1 MPAELSIA
9 TRDCS
14 TVSIY
19 IRVSEFEEPK
29 HPAAKILFLSLS
41 PFTVVSKQTLLVD
54 SVTFLQEVRGLLC
67 YKDVLHHVKHLVVY
81 PMLFIPWFFM
91 GLKAIYVTQV
101 LIFWM
106 PIVFTYKPLE
116 FLLPSSCDR

>member
-1 MPAELSIA
+1 MRSQSILLLKFF
-9 TRDCS
+9 S
-14 TVSIY
+14 
-19 IRVSEFEEPK
+19 
-29 HPAAKILFLSLS
+29 LSLS

-54 SVTFLQEVRGLLC
+54 SVTFLQEVQGLLC
-67 YKDVLHHVKHLVVY
+67 YKDVLHHVKHFVVY

-91 GLKAIYVTQV
+91 VLKAIYMTQV